1 MKYLNMVKTT
11 SKMEL
16 NVLCDNW
23 YPNLGSLWVGKEEQW
38 W

>member
-1 MKYLNMVKTT
+1 MKYLNVVKTT

-23 YPNLGSLWVGKEEQW
+23 CSSLGSLQVGRREQRR
-38 W
+38 